1 MAFVGSLI
9 ARARQ
14 AAALVRYCMTSLI
27 VSTLLGESSLSKE
40 QRAYNCLQSRATFK
54 TQNGQNACPIRVPL
68 TTPSDNFEPLKWGPD
83 CSLDF
88 YVAAIGTYQLNN
100 FFMNKMEV
108 KCECEGAG
116 FVAVADNGGDG
127 VASVW
132 PKTAIDWSFATKQ
145 GVVAM
150 ASTDS

>member
-68 TTPSDNFEPLKWGPD
+68 TTPSDNFVPLKWGPN
-83 CSLDF
+83 CLLDF
-88 YVAAIGTYQLNN
+88 YVAAIGKYQLNN
-100 FFMNKMEV
+100 FFYEQDGSEV
-108 KCECEGAG
+108 RVRGSRFRCSSG
-116 FVAVADNGGDG
+116 
-127 VASVW
+127 
-132 PKTAIDWSFATKQ
+132 
-145 GVVAM
+145 
-150 ASTDS
+150 